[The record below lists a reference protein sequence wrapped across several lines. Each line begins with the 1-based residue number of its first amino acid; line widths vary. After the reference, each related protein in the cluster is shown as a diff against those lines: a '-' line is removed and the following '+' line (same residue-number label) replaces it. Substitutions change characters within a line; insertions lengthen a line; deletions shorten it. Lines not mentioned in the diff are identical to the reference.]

1 MNLPLLIAR
10 RYFFSKRQGKSF
22 NLINLISGISL
33 LGYIVGAMALV
44 IVLSVFNGF
53 EGMFS
58 AMYNNFDPDM
68 QIIAQEGKTF
78 TRDSTTIANLKKL
91 NGVELVAEVL
101 EENVLLKYDDR
112 QTIAKAKGVD
122 KNYTRLTLLDSCL
135 VAGTMLLEYDDEAY
149 ALVGQEIAWKLAIDP
164 SDIFKKMTI
173 YVPSQGAVDVLNP
186 EANFNKAMVAPA
198 GIFSVQQEI
207 DETYIIVPISFLQ
220 QLLVREHQLSSLD
233 IKLKNGTSPN
243 KAKSEIAALM
253 GNNFTIKNRYE
264 QREAFY
270 KIMKSE
276 KLISYI
282 ILLFILLIAAANSI
296 ASLYLLT
303 LEKKKDIGLMSNI
316 GMKAKQVYAIFMLEG
331 IFIALTGGIIGIILG
346 IGVCYAQQQFGFIHL
361 TDGSAFMFQQY
372 PVELRITDIALV
384 FATVVIL
391 GFVTAQ
397 YPARKAAALSNM

>member
-372 PVELRITDIALV
+372 PVELRITDLALV

-391 GFVTAQ
+391 GFITAQ

>member
-186 EANFNKAMVAPA
+186 EANFNKALVAPA

-391 GFVTAQ
+391 GFITAQ

>member
-68 QIIAQEGKTF
+68 QIIAKEGKTF

-122 KNYTRLTLLDSCL
+122 KNYTRLTSLDSCL
-135 VAGTMLLEYDDEAY
+135 VAGTMLLEYDDQAY
-149 ALVGQEIAWKLAIDP
+149 ALVGQEIAWKLAVDP

-186 EANFNKAMVAPA
+186 EANFNKALVAPA
-198 GIFSVQQEI
+198 GIFSVQQEV
-207 DETYIIVPISFLQ
+207 DETYIIVPIRFLQ
-220 QLLVREHQLSSLD
+220 QLLGREQQLSSLD
-233 IKLKNGTSPN
+233 IKLNEGVSTDH
-243 KAKSEIAALM
+243 AKSEMALM
-253 GNNFTIKNRYE
+253 MGNEFVIKNRYE

-303 LEKKKDIGLMSNI
+303 LEKKKDIGLLANI
-316 GMKAKQVYAIFMLEG
+316 GMKAKQVYAIFMFEG
-331 IFIALTGGIIGIILG
+331 IFIALTGGTIGIVLG
-346 IGVCYAQQQFGFIHL
+346 IIICYAQQQFGFIHL

-372 PVELRITDIALV
+372 PVELRLADIVLV
-384 FATVVIL
+384 FATVVTL
-391 GFVTAQ
+391 GIITAQ
-397 YPARKAAALSNM
+397 YPARKAAILNKM

>member
-391 GFVTAQ
+391 GFITAQ
-397 YPARKAAALSNM
+397 YPARKAAALSNI

>member
-1 MNLPLLIAR
+1 
-10 RYFFSKRQGKSF
+10 
-22 NLINLISGISL
+22 
-33 LGYIVGAMALV
+33 
-44 IVLSVFNGF
+44 
-53 EGMFS
+53 
-58 AMYNNFDPDM
+58 
-68 QIIAQEGKTF
+68 
-78 TRDSTTIANLKKL
+78 
-91 NGVELVAEVL
+91 
-101 EENVLLKYDDR
+101 
-112 QTIAKAKGVD
+112 
-122 KNYTRLTLLDSCL
+122 
-135 VAGTMLLEYDDEAY
+135 
-149 ALVGQEIAWKLAIDP
+149 
-164 SDIFKKMTI
+164 MTI

-391 GFVTAQ
+391 GFITAQ

>member
-68 QIIAQEGKTF
+68 QIIAKEGKTF
-78 TRDSTTIANLKKL
+78 TRDSTTIATLKKL

-122 KNYTRLTLLDSCL
+122 KNYTRLTSLDSCL
-135 VAGTMLLEYDDEAY
+135 VAGTMLLEYDDQPY
-149 ALVGQEIAWKLAIDP
+149 ALVGQEIAWKLAVDP

-186 EANFNKAMVAPA
+186 EANFNKALVAPA
-198 GIFSVQQEI
+198 GIFSVQQEV
-207 DETYIIVPISFLQ
+207 DETYIIVPIRFLQ
-220 QLLVREHQLSSLD
+220 QLLGREQQLSSLD
-233 IKLKNGTSPN
+233 IKLKEGVSTDH
-243 KAKSEIAALM
+243 AKSEMALM
-253 GNNFTIKNRYE
+253 MGNEFVIKNRYE

-303 LEKKKDIGLMSNI
+303 LEKKKDIGLLANI
-316 GMKAKQVYAIFMLEG
+316 GMKAKQVYAIFMFEG
-331 IFIALTGGIIGIILG
+331 IFIALTGGTIGIVLG
-346 IGVCYAQQQFGFIHL
+346 IIICYAQQQFGFIHL

-372 PVELRITDIALV
+372 PVELRLADIVLV
-384 FATVVIL
+384 FATVVTL
-391 GFVTAQ
+391 GIITAQ
-397 YPARKAAALSNM
+397 YPARKAAILNKM

>member
-391 GFVTAQ
+391 GFITAQ

>member
-68 QIIAQEGKTF
+68 QIVAKQGKAF
-78 TRDSTTIANLKKL
+78 SRDSITIVNLKKL
-91 NGVELVAEVL
+91 NNIELVAEVL

-122 KNYTRLTLLDSCL
+122 KNFTRLTALDSCL
-135 VAGTMLLEYDDEAY
+135 VAGTMLLEYDDAAY
-149 ALVGQEIAWKLAIDP
+149 ALVGQEIAWKLAVDP
-164 SDIFKKMTI
+164 SDIFRKLTV
-173 YVPSQGAVDVLNP
+173 YVPSSGAVDVLNP
-186 EANFNKAMVAPA
+186 EANFNKALVAPA
-198 GIFSVQQEI
+198 GIFSVQQEV

-220 QLLVREHQLSSLD
+220 QLLGRQHQLSSLD
-233 IKLKNGTSPN
+233 IKLKDGASPDNVKAEITS
-243 KAKSEIAALM
+243 LM
-253 GNNFTIKNRYE
+253 GKDFIIKNRYE

-303 LEKKKDIGLMSNI
+303 LEKKKDIRLLSNI
-316 GMKAKQVYAIFMLEG
+316 GMKAKQVYMIFMLEG
-331 IFIALTGGIIGIILG
+331 VFIALTGGIIGIVSG
-346 IGVCYAQQQFGFIHL
+346 IAVCYAQQQYGFIHL

-372 PVELRITDIALV
+372 PVELRLSDILLV

-391 GFVTAQ
+391 GFFTAQ
-397 YPARKAAALSNM
+397 YPARKAAVLSNM

>member
-78 TRDSTTIANLKKL
+78 TRDSTTIANLKKM

-391 GFVTAQ
+391 GFITAQ

>member
-233 IKLKNGTSPN
+233 IKLKNGTSSN

-391 GFVTAQ
+391 GFITAQ